1 MNLKF
6 TFFKYTIL
14 LFAVPLL
21 TVAQELKLASK
32 ALDVAWEKQ
41 ENGWHVK
48 AIKAGGKVLEVPAG
62 YYTVLYNAAKP
73 RTELVQNNQEGAAYS
88 FYPSEGKATADGKLL
103 FSEDLPVADMKAIW
117 SSDPDY
123 PTDIRVTITL
133 KVKENGFYS
142 IASPTLAKISRE
154 QLSWGMV
161 PGGWYGRELQ
171 HDLILSTKY
180 SMGLPDVP
188 VMAAEK
194 STMTL
199 CPLITTRSGITMA
212 VIPDPGTASDPW
224 ATSVHSRTVNK
235 VSLSTMD
242 RHFELTP
249 VAYSPILGQVGSQ
262 LKAGE
267 EVSFSFR
274 YSIRPSDWFPVFQH
288 AVEDIYQFKELLKV
302 QKQEVA
308 LTKRIELMQRYLSN
322 DEKSKWNTW
331 KSTGLEIGANGQ
343 KNADLGAMWML
354 ARASEDS
361 VLNRHLPFVRN
372 YKLAQQQMQPG
383 FFQYAALGE
392 YGGKDGFASEVGN
405 FVEPIFTTYYTM
417 IDMGNLLL
425 FQPEDKQL
433 KERLRLAA
441 DKMMQWQHPAGNWDV
456 AYDNF
461 SHQLIFPMLQ
471 DLRPTWYGML
481 VAARILKDKK
491 YLDAAKRGADWLIK
505 NGVDKGYYLGV
516 CGDAQ
521 NIWDFATAQ
530 SAQAFL
536 DLYEMTGEEKYKNA
550 GIEAGRVYATSIFTH
565 PIASKK
571 IKTVNGVNR
580 EDWEINQTGLGVEH
594 PQGSAPGSGPILITS
609 FTGLFI
615 RLHELTKDA
624 VFLDMARGAARGRHA
639 FMDPESGQTVYY
651 WKDVNRI
658 KERVMTFPHQAY
670 WQIGWI
676 TDYLLSEVKLR
687 SGGKVSFTRG
697 FMTPKVGPHQSYGFE
712 PGDIFGAK
720 ASLRMPEGLLNSDN
734 PSLEWIAAVSE
745 EDDKLYLMVLNQS
758 TEAQMGSVKIDLA
771 KIMENR
777 KVGLGSLKV
786 WQGKKP
792 LKQSAAEG
800 KLSLKLSPWGLT
812 VMEVSL
818 K

>member
-1 MNLKF
+1 MTLKF
-6 TFFKYTIL
+6 THLKYTIL
-14 LFAVPLL
+14 LLAGPFIVN
-21 TVAQELKLASK
+21 AQQLKLDSRS
-32 ALDVAWEKQ
+32 LNVAWEKQ
-41 ENGWHVK
+41 IDGWHAK
-48 AIKAGGKVLEVPAG
+48 SISAGGKTLEVPAG
-62 YYTVLYNAAKP
+62 YYTILYNAAKP
-73 RTELVQNNQEGAAYS
+73 RTELVQNNQEGAAHS
-88 FYPSEGKATADGKLL
+88 FYPAEGSKTVEGKLVFKQ
-103 FSEDLPVADMKAIW
+103 DLPVAAMQAVW
-117 SSDPDY
+117 SADPDY
-123 PTDIRVTITL
+123 PTDIRVKITL
-133 KVKENGFYS
+133 KVKKDGFYS
-142 IASPTLAKISRE
+142 IASPTLARIGRE

-161 PGGWYGRELQ
+161 PGGWYGKELQ

-188 VMAAEK
+188 VMAPEK

-199 CPLITTRSGITMA
+199 CPLITTKDGLTIA

-224 ATSVHSRTVNK
+224 ASSAHSRGINK

-249 VAYSPILGQVGSQ
+249 VAYSPILGQEGSQ
-262 LKAGE
+262 LKAGQ
-267 EVSFSFR
+267 EVSFGFR
-274 YSIRPSDWFPVFQH
+274 YSIRASGWFPVFQH
-288 AVEDIYQFKELLKV
+288 AVEDIYQFKQLLNV
-302 QKQEVA
+302 QKQEIA

-331 KSTGLEIGANGQ
+331 KSAGLEIGANGQ

-354 ARASEDS
+354 ATASEDS

-417 IDMGNLLL
+417 IDIGNLLL
-425 FQPEDKQL
+425 FQPDDAQL

-441 DKMMQWQHPAGNWDV
+441 DKMIQWQHAEGNWDV

-461 SHQLIFPMLQ
+461 SHQLTFPMLQ

-491 YLDAAKRGADWLIK
+491 YLDAAKLGADWLIK

-530 SAQAFL
+530 SSQAFL
-536 DLYEMTGEEKYKNA
+536 DLYEMTGEQKYRDA
-550 GIEAGRVYATSIFTH
+550 AIEAGRVYATSIFTH

-571 IKTVNGVNR
+571 IKTVNGQNR

-639 FMDPESGQTVYY
+639 FMDTESGQTVYY

-687 SGGKVSFTRG
+687 SAGKVSFARG

-712 PGDIFGAK
+712 PGNIFGAK
-720 ASLRMPEGLLNSDN
+720 ASLRMPAGLLSSDN
-734 PSLEWIAAVSE
+734 PSLEWLAAVSE
-745 EDDKLYLMVLNQS
+745 KDQKLYLMVLNQS
-758 TEAQMGSVKIDLA
+758 TETKSGSVQIDLS
-771 KIMENR
+771 KVLENK
-777 KVGLGSLKV
+777 KVSLGAVKVLQGGKLLKHAS
-786 WQGKKP
+786 G
-792 LKQSAAEG
+792 G
-800 KLSLKLSPWGLT
+800 KLSLKPWGLS
-812 VMEVSL
+812 VVEISL

>member
-1 MNLKF
+1 MKLNF
-6 TFFKYTIL
+6 TFLKYMIL
-14 LFAVPLL
+14 LAVPFMAS
-21 TVAQELKLASK
+21 AQEIKLASK
-32 ALDVAWEKQ
+32 SLDVAWEKQ

-48 AIKAGGKVLEVPAG
+48 SIAAEGKMLEVPAG
-62 YYTVLYNAAKP
+62 YYTLLYNAAKP
-73 RTELVQNNQEGAAYS
+73 RTELVQNNQEGAAHS
-88 FYPSEGKATADGKLL
+88 FYPSTASKTDDGKLI
-103 FSEDLPVADMKAIW
+103 FGQELPVADMKATW
-117 SSDPDY
+117 SADPDY
-123 PTDIRVTITL
+123 LTDIRVRITL
-133 KVKENGFYS
+133 KVKKDGFYS
-142 IASPTLAKISRE
+142 IASPTLAKIGRE

-188 VMAAEK
+188 VMAPEK
-194 STMTL
+194 STMSL
-199 CPLITTRSGITMA
+199 CPLITTKNGVTIA

-224 ATSVHSRTVNK
+224 ATSAHSRGVNK

-249 VAYSPILGQVGSQ
+249 VAYSPILGQEGSQ
-262 LKAGE
+262 LKAGQ

-274 YSIRPSDWFPVFQH
+274 YSIRASNWFPVFQH
-288 AVEDIYQFKELLKV
+288 AVEDIYQFKNLLKI
-302 QKQEVA
+302 QRQEVA

-372 YKLAQQQMQPG
+372 YKLAQQQTGPG

-405 FVEPIFTTYYTM
+405 FVEPIFTTYYTL

-425 FQPEDKQL
+425 FQPEDAQL

-441 DKMMQWQHPAGNWDV
+441 DKMMIWQHPAGNWDV

-461 SHQLIFPMLQ
+461 SHQLTFPMLQ

-481 VAARILKDKK
+481 VAHRILKDKK
-491 YLDAAKRGADWLIK
+491 YLDAARKGADWLIK

-536 DLYEMTGEEKYKNA
+536 DLYEMTGEEKYKLA
-550 GIEAGRVYATSIFTH
+550 AIEAGRVYATSIFTH
-565 PIASKK
+565 PIAGKK
-571 IKTVNGVNR
+571 LKTVNGVNR

-687 SGGKVSFTRG
+687 SGGKVVFPRG
-697 FMTPKVGPHQSYGFE
+697 FMTPKVGPHQAYGFE
-712 PGDIFGAK
+712 PGTIFSAK
-720 ASLRMPEGLLNSDN
+720 ASLRMPESLLESNN
-734 PSLEWIAAVSE
+734 PSLEWLAAVNE
-745 EDDKLYLMVLNQS
+745 KEKKLYLMVLNQS
-758 TEAQMGSVKIDLA
+758 VEPQAGSVKIDLS
-771 KIMENR
+771 KVVENR
-777 KVGLGSLKV
+777 KVGLGALKV
-786 WQGKKP
+786 LQGEK
-792 LKQSAAEG
+792 LINQSASEG
-800 KLSLKLSPWGLT
+800 KLGLKLASWGLSVIELSLK
-812 VMEVSL
+812 
-818 K
+818 